1 MATNEILPFAST
13 DTGTNLLTQSEYSVD
28 SQRSTGNQPG
38 IARSKLVNKAMRQA
52 TAVTAGVA
60 QYLANKQSTN
70 VVDSLTSAQLATMM
84 ENAIAAQIAA
94 ATGSLG
100 TMSSQNA
107 NAVNI
112 TGGTIAGITDLA
124 IADGGTGASTA
135 AQARTNLGLGSLSTL
150 SAVGTN
156 EITNAAVTQA
166 KLASAVVPL
175 GVGQSWNNVT
185 SSRSEGVTYT
195 NTTGRPI
202 LVNVSVQSG
211 TVDGIAKLLVNG
223 NDVVSLSWNHNLG
236 SISTGMLLSAVVG
249 AGESYRVLFY
259 DIFSINLW
267 QELR

>member
-13 DTGTNLLTQSEYSVD
+13 DTGTNLLTQSEYSAD
-28 SQRSTGNQPG
+28 SQRTIGNQPG
-38 IARSKLVNKAMRQA
+38 IARSKLVNKAFRQS
-52 TAVTAGVA
+52 TAIAAGVA
-60 QYLANKQSTN
+60 QYMANKQGTN
-70 VVDSLTSAQLATMM
+70 VIDSLTTAQLATIM
-84 ENAIAAQIAA
+84 ENAVGAQITA

-100 TMSSQNA
+100 TMANQNSNSVA
-107 NAVNI
+107 I
-112 TGGTIAGITDLA
+112 TGGSIAGITDLA

-156 EITNAAVTQA
+156 EINNSAVTQS
-166 KLASAVVPL
+166 KLAAAVVPL
-175 GVGQSWNNVT
+175 GIGQSWNNVT
-185 SSRSEGVTYT
+185 ASRAEGVTYT

-211 TVDGIAKLLVNG
+211 TVNGTAKLLVNG
-223 NDVVSLSWNHNLG
+223 NDVVSLNWTHNLG

-249 AGESYRVLFY
+249 PGDSYRVLFY
-259 DIFSINLW
+259 DIFNIILW